1 MGLDHSNSSNL
12 EQLALKGLKYDKSLS
27 LETQNTKSTQNQKRT
42 TVWYILAVRELS
54 KNESLYAQKTH
65 CTTVS

>member
-42 TVWYILAVRELS
+42 VWYILAVRELS